1 VIVKINENTITRF
14 VQRLIKNSD
23 IVLEFNFSAKSP

>member
-1 VIVKINENTITRF
+1 VIVKINGNTITRF

-23 IVLEFNFSAKSP
+23 IVLAFNFSAKSP